1 MKTKLYL
8 LTIVV
13 LSSLLFACSD
23 FGYYSQSING
33 HLSIMSRR
41 QSIANL
47 LADPDQPD
55 QLKLDLQRVL
65 DIRKFAGDI
74 LYMPDNDS
82 FRTYAE
88 LDRPYAVWNVVA
100 APAYSLATYE
110 WCFPVAGC
118 LPYRGY
124 FDQSSADKFADSLRE
139 RGLDTFVYGVPSYST
154 LGWFDDP
161 VLSSF
166 VDYPD
171 WALAG
176 LIFHELA
183 HQMVYAEN
191 DGDFNEAFASAV
203 EQEGVRRWLLANRT
217 EAERTIYQ
225 QHKNREDEFYSLISS
240 TRQELLSCYDGR
252 NNLTFEQRQACKESA
267 FDEMGD
273 NYAGLKQSW
282 DGNTV
287 YDRWFEP
294 GLSNARFITSHTYRY
309 YIPAFDELLR
319 QHQGDLSSFYQ
330 AAKQLAELPA
340 GERRTMMANLRK
352 ASIAAISNTSKV
364 SSGAAEN
371 LSSKSGI

>member
-1 MKTKLYL
+1 MF
-8 LTIVV
+8 
-13 LSSLLFACSD
+13 SCSD

-33 HLSIMSRR
+33 HLSIMSKR
-41 QSIANL
+41 QPITNL
-47 LADPDQPD
+47 LTDPDQPE
-55 QLKLDLQRVL
+55 QLKRDLHLVL
-65 DIRKFAGDI
+65 NVRKFAEDI
-74 LYMPDNDS
+74 LYMPVNDS
-82 FRTYAE
+82 FMTYAE

-100 APAYSLATYE
+100 APAYSLAAYE

-124 FDQSSADKFADSLRE
+124 FEQSAAERFADSLQE
-139 RGLDTFVYGVPSYST
+139 RGLDAYVYGVPAYST

-183 HQMVYAEN
+183 HQMVYAES

-217 EAERTIYQ
+217 EAERATYQ
-225 QHKNREDEFYSLISS
+225 QYKLREGEFYGLISS

-252 NNLTFEQRQACKESA
+252 NNSSFEQRQACKESI
-267 FDEMGD
+267 FNEM
-273 NYAGLKQSW
+273 NRHYSELKQSW
-282 DGNTV
+282 DGNTA

-294 GLSNARFITSHTYRY
+294 GLSNARFISSHTYRY

-319 QHQGDLSSFYQ
+319 QQQGDMSSFYK

-340 GERRTMMANLRK
+340 GERRTRMANLRQV
-352 ASIAAISNTSKV
+352 SIAAISNTSKV

>member
-1 MKTKLYL
+1 MKTLFYL
-8 LTIVV
+8 FTITI
-13 LSSLLFACSD
+13 LSSFLFACSD
-23 FGYYSQSING
+23 WGYYSQSING
-33 HLSIMSRR
+33 HLSIMSKR
-41 QSIANL
+41 QPIRNILS
-47 LADPDQPD
+47 DPDQPEK
-55 QLKLDLQRVL
+55 LKLDLQLVL
-65 DIRKFAGDI
+65 DIREFAEDI
-74 LYMPDNDS
+74 LFMPKNDS

-88 LDRPYAVWNVVA
+88 IDSAFAVWNVVA

-124 FDQSSADKFADSLRE
+124 FEQSAADQFADSLRE
-139 RGLDTFVYGVPSYST
+139 RGLDAYVYGAPAYST

-166 VDYPD
+166 IDYPD

-176 LIFHELA
+176 LVFHELA
-183 HQMVYAEN
+183 HQIVYAES

-203 EQEGVRRWLLANRT
+203 EQEGVKRWLLASRA
-217 EAERTIYQ
+217 EADRTIYQ
-225 QHKNREDEFYSLISS
+225 QHKIRENEFYALISS

-252 NNLTFEQRQACKESA
+252 NDLSIEQRQACKDSA
-267 FDEMGD
+267 FNEMNRHYGD
-273 NYAGLKQSW
+273 LKQSW
-282 DGNTV
+282 NGNTS

-294 GLSNARFITSHTYRY
+294 GLNNARFVSSHTYRY

-319 QHQGDLSSFYQ
+319 QQQGDLSLFYQ
-330 AAKQLAELPA
+330 AAKHLAELPA
-340 GERRTMMANLRK
+340 GERRMLMANLRK

-364 SSGAAEN
+364 SSGADEN